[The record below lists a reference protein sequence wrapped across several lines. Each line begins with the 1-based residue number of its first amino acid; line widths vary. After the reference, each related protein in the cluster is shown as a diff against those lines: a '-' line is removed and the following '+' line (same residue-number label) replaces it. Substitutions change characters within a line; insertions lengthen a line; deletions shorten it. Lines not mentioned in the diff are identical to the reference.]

1 MPEFIKK
8 LSQSFIVAALML
20 LALSATA
27 LASGG
32 NLPLSGEEFSA
43 GGIPTPENKSG
54 TEIAFDLILGTLS
67 YVRVLVAV
75 IGIVFV
81 TLVGYRLVMSNDNEE
96 EITKART
103 SFVYI
108 VIAFAII
115 SMAEDVGVIFDM
127 RDSTL
132 LGNPQEILS
141 RFNLFDRQVEIVMTF
156 IKYIIG
162 SFAVIM
168 IIRSAAKLITAGGDE
183 EQTTKHRNGI
193 LYSAGGLVLIYIGEI
208 FINNVFYKVNTNVY
222 TGISGVHPQIDA
234 KEGVEQIIGITNF
247 IVSFTGPLAVLMLI
261 VGAIMYATAAGND
274 ENLDRAKRLLLTT
287 FIGIIIMYGAF
298 ALVSSVVSGRLTDF
312 GALLQQ

>member
-1 MPEFIKK
+1 
-8 LSQSFIVAALML
+8 ML